1 PKKKAAPKPKVTNKQ
16 KEAVDVSHNATSVAL
31 DQIPGAGSIPNKT
44 SSEHDN
50 QGDNHN
56 PAVGLEVPGETNK
69 LKSPLPAPQS
79 KARQSPCQ
87 KAGARSSSSSRDLH
101 PNKTLATAEAV
112 PVINEPNSMSSKARP
127 PPEPTK
133 GTQPITETAGGGK
146 KRVKTT
152 RKGMSLSKIL
162 AATNPKT
169 KRGLRIGLPREEKHR
184 LCLVKRGEYD
194 PRELKSESDSSH
206 DAEINPSKINKSR
219 NRRVEKDLDYEDA
232 KTNNL
237 DLDEDYS

>member
-1 PKKKAAPKPKVTNKQ
+1 MSTQEEGRSKAQ
-16 KEAVDVSHNATSVAL
+16 SHQQA
-31 DQIPGAGSIPNKT
+31 KR
-44 SSEHDN
+44 SSRL
-50 QGDNHN
+50 
-56 PAVGLEVPGETNK
+56 GLEVPGETNK

-184 LCLVKRGEYD
+184 LCF
-194 PRELKSESDSSH
+194 ESDSSH